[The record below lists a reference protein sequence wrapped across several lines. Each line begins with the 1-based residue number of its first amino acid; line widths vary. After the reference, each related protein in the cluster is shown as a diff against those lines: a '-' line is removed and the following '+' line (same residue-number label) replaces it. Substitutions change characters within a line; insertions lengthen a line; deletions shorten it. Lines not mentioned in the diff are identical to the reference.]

1 MSNSNI
7 YYKRLQKILSS
18 KKRRNTKTPRV
29 PAKYKDE
36 DPRHHSD
43 LFVDEEKK
51 KSIKGLKFRTEK
63 EAKESVKKI
72 KKLYKE
78 GKITFAHAK
87 QAGMAMEQRSR
98 FHAHPTIDIKKA
110 NKIWKQFIKTFKKL

>member
-1 MSNSNI
+1 MSNSKE
-7 YYKRLQKILSS
+7 YYKRLQKILTN
-18 KKRRNTKTPRV
+18 KKRKNRSPRV
-29 PAKYKDE
+29 PAKFKDE

-43 LFVDEEKK
+43 LFVDEEKT

-63 EAKESVKKI
+63 EAQESVKKI

-78 GKITFAHAK
+78 NKITFAHAK

-98 FHAHPTIDIKKA
+98 FHAHPTTEIKKA
-110 NKIWKQFIKTFKKL
+110 NKVWKKFLKTFKK